1 MGTPALSRGTRWLI
15 ALAIVAF
22 VLTPVIAS
30 AATVHK
36 TASGNQAAQPSRGT
50 TGSIALAGLIVV
62 PIVFLAGIA
71 AGTVRRR
78 RRTATE
84 PSTDWRTAEPITTS
98 GPNTDWRATA
108 RVITNSAPE
117 PVPAVTFQ
125 RSTTWA

>member
-1 MGTPALSRGTRWLI
+1 LNRGTRWLI

-36 TASGNQAAQPSRGT
+36 TASGTQAAQPSRGT

-62 PIVFLAGIA
+62 PIVVLAGIA
-71 AGTVRRR
+71 AGTGRRRR
-78 RRTATE
+78 RRTSDPNTAWRLSE
-84 PSTDWRTAEPITTS
+84 PTTAS
-98 GPNTDWRATA
+98 GPSTDWRATA